1 MRLLFVLFSV
11 LSLIGGSTVILGSIG
26 YIIPPTPQGWEIFIL
41 NVTYRPLLLYATI
54 VLFPASLSITVDPPR
69 SALLFHFLEHII
81 YKNIYL
87 SA

>member
-26 YIIPPTPQGWEIFIL
+26 YIIPPRDGRVFIL

-54 VLFPASLSITVDPPR
+54 VLFPASLSITFDPPR

>member
-26 YIIPPTPQGWEIFIL
+26 YIIPPRDGRVFIL
-41 NVTYRPLLLYATI
+41 KVTYRPLLLYATI
-54 VLFPASLSITVDPPR
+54 VLFPASLSITFDPPR